1 MSNFLNEMAIQEKTK
16 AFMAEVEEIKNKF
29 GVNMNSAIMTLV
41 IYKLAE
47 IERKLEQIES
57 KKWKSDKHSHGEKAG
72 GMKTVY
78 W

>member
-1 MSNFLNEMAIQEKTK
+1 MAIQEKTK

-57 KKWKSDKHSHGEKAG
+57 KK
-72 GMKTVY
+72 
-78 W
+78 

>member
-1 MSNFLNEMAIQEKTK
+1 MSNLLNEMATQEKTK

-57 KKWKSDKHSHGEKAG
+57 KK
-72 GMKTVY
+72 
-78 W
+78 